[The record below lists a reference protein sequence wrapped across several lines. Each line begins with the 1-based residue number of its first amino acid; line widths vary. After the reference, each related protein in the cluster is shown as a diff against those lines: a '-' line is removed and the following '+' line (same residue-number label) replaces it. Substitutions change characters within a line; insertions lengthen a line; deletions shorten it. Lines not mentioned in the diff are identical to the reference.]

1 MSDVEDNLE
10 TKWEKLLDKSR
21 NAESTRA
28 QLYDPDT
35 KVGFFQIVR
44 HPDYMRGLAIEMDG
58 KDTFDYEEYPKWQ
71 GIKFDKKMMN
81 LGSGKQY
88 YLSVQSSTRD
98 SFPILTRFCAD
109 IAMSISRSKSREQAF
124 NELRHCLSRWK
135 RCFSRRR
142 DGLSP
147 ERQQGLFAEL
157 WLLETHVMSVMDG
170 SKAVKTWRGKG
181 IHDFQF
187 GSGSLEVKSTRMKEH
202 RTVTINNER
211 QLDNRDISNLLL
223 YVMTLEKVDERK
235 HTLPKVIASLR
246 EGLSDLDF
254 SLSEFD
260 NKLTEAGYLDED
272 VEKYRSTGYSIK
284 KEEIFEVT
292 DDFPKLVDL
301 PPGVGKV
308 KYDIVLASCKS
319 FEIDIKGSMKVITG
333 E

>member
-1 MSDVEDNLE
+1 MSEVEEILE
-10 TKWEKLLDKSR
+10 TKWERLLNEAQNS
-21 NAESTRA
+21 ESTSA
-28 QLYDPDT
+28 QLYDPDMN
-35 KVGFFQIVR
+35 VGFFQIVR
-44 HPDYMRGLAIEMDG
+44 YPDCMRGLAIEMDG

-81 LGSGKQY
+81 LGSGRQY

-157 WLLETHVMSVMDG
+157 WLLEQHVMSIVDG
-170 SKAVKTWRGKG
+170 SKAVKAWRERG

-187 GSGSLEVKSTRMKEH
+187 ESGSLEVKSTKMKEH

-223 YVMTLEKVDERK
+223 YVMTLEKVEERK
-235 HTLPKVIASLR
+235 HTLPKIIASLR
-246 EGLSDLDF
+246 EELSDLDY

-272 VEKYRSTGYSIK
+272 VEKYRSIGYSIK

-308 KYDIVLASCKS
+308 KYEIVLASCID
-319 FEIDIKGSMKVITG
+319 FERDIKESMKIITG